1 MKPQTRLSRKSQSTP
16 KKTIQVNQKAFIDIK
31 DEKKEKHRLV
41 EAKGRGR
48 RIKLYE
54 KLNLLLKDLEKKV
67 GKEIPSEVLIIKED
81 LTDDRRKLK
90 SNKKKYNNEDIL
102 RKIHVLIHISN
113 CITSKRNSIRV
124 SINGKNIEIPS
135 TTTVS
140 HFPTPPHSPRDIDE
154 PISHP
159 ELPRDIDEPTSHP
172 ELPRD
177 IDEPISHPEL
187 PNNNITNIHSPLSS
201 ELEQLANLSIS
212 LLTQPEPKHQMFI
225 DLYFSSFDV

>member
-1 MKPQTRLSRKSQSTP
+1 MKSQTKISRKSQSIL
-16 KKTIQVNQKAFIDIK
+16 KKTNQDNQKAFIEIE

-54 KLNLLLKDLEKKV
+54 KLNRLLKDLEKKL

-81 LTDDRRKLK
+81 LIDDRRKLK

-113 CITSKRNSIRV
+113 CITFKRNSIEV
-124 SINGKNIEIPS
+124 SINGKNIEVPS
-135 TTTVS
+135 TISNNYPIS

-154 PISHP
+154 PISLP
-159 ELPRDIDEPTSHP
+159 EFS
-172 ELPRD
+172 
-177 IDEPISHPEL
+177 
-187 PNNNITNIHSPLSS
+187 NNNFSIIHLPLSS

-212 LLTQPEPKHQMFI
+212 LLPQPESKHQMLI

>member
-159 ELPRDIDEPTSHP
+159 ELP
-172 ELPRD
+172 
-177 IDEPISHPEL
+177 
-187 PNNNITNIHSPLSS
+187 NNNITNIHSPLSS

>member
-1 MKPQTRLSRKSQSTP
+1 MKPQTRISRKSQSTP
-16 KKTIQVNQKAFIDIK
+16 KKTIQVNQKAFIDIE

-102 RKIHVLIHISN
+102 RKVHVLIHISN

-135 TTTVS
+135 TTTTTTTSTTTTTTISDNYTIS
-140 HFPTPPHSPRDIDE
+140 HFPTPLHSPRDIDE
-154 PISHP
+154 PISLP
-159 ELPRDIDEPTSHP
+159 ELPS
-172 ELPRD
+172 
-177 IDEPISHPEL
+177 
-187 PNNNITNIHSPLSS
+187 NVNITIIHSPLSS

-212 LLTQPEPKHQMFI
+212 RLTQPEPKHQMFI